1 MLCFWFC
8 RGRFRVFQKYVYK
21 IWSPNPAGQLFGV
34 CFFNIWTSKSSPR
47 MVCFLHFDSQI
58 CFNAVRFS
66 LSQLPKVVRHW
77 CVLNMSTST
86 CASRHN
92 CVHFLNISAAKSAP
106 DVRFFLISH
115 LPKWLRTHRFSEPTF
130 RPSGATK
137 HWKKDSVLRLF
148 YPLAHLHLLSSDFF
162 FSDLL
167 STDSFSSLTL
177 PTSAFPS
184 VHTVG
189 SLTPIFSSIIYTVFS
204 TCIYIYT
211 LQVMWHGF
219 TTTLSEIKVWP
230 RRWVYVQNCIFVVCS
245 KSCHNEAKPCQ
256 MQAST
261 PLRPTFY
268 LLRFTCSLSDR
279 VRHLSI
285 LSLKFAARSTAFS
298 KCTLGAFRAIILAHF
313 IASSSL
319 KAWKKRPFSP

>member
-115 LPKWLRTHRFSEPTF
+115 LLKWLRTHRFSEPTF

-137 HWKKDSVLRLF
+137 HWKKDCFATFLPFSAPASPFFWL
-148 YPLAHLHLLSSDFF
+148 F

-204 TCIYIYT
+204 TCIYIPYKSCDM
-211 LQVMWHGF
+211 V
-219 TTTLSEIKVWP
+219 SP
-230 RRWVYVQNCIFVVCS
+230 RRCRRSRFDHDVGFMCKTAYLWFVQSHVTMKPNRVKCKQAHPCDLHFIFCASPAHWVTEFAILAYSVSSSQHV
-245 KSCHNEAKPCQ
+245 AQP
-256 MQAST
+256 
-261 PLRPTFY
+261 
-268 LLRFTCSLSDR
+268 SLS
-279 VRHLSI
+279 VLSVPFGRSSWPT
-285 LSLKFAARSTAFS
+285 SL
-298 KCTLGAFRAIILAHF
+298 H
-313 IASSSL
+313 
-319 KAWKKRPFSP
+319 PHH